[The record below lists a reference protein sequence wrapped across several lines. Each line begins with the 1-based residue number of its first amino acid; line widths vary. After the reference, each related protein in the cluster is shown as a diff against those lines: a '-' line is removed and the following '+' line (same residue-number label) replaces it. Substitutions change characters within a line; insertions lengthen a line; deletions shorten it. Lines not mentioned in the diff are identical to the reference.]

1 MIQISIDDKAKQDPE
16 LLTYTDECVRFGE
29 GAVQEYSKQQF
40 SPRRGYPRS
49 PERGSR
55 QELRLACPES
65 TMDESRA
72 AITRVHLSEGASG
85 QAWFDNDASEQAW
98 FNFFHASL
106 CMSASNGFQEAGIT
120 CYILLENPPVGG
132 GEKRK

>member
-1 MIQISIDDKAKQDPE
+1 MALTKNTSGTKRLPVFVSQISIDDNAKQDPE

-29 GAVQEYSKQQF
+29 EAVQEYSKQQF

-72 AITRVHLSEGASG
+72 AITRVHLSEGASE
-85 QAWFDNDASEQAW
+85 QAWFDNDASEQA
-98 FNFFHASL
+98 
-106 CMSASNGFQEAGIT
+106 
-120 CYILLENPPVGG
+120 
-132 GEKRK
+132 